1 MATKFAKGEEV
12 RLVAVVP
19 QGIIESLRMSEDG
32 VFSYFISWTDVNGN
46 AQQRW
51 FEESQLEAV

>member
-1 MATKFAKGEEV
+1 MATKFAKGQEV

-19 QGIIESLRMSEDG
+19 QGEVEALRMSEDG
-32 VFSYFISWTDVNGN
+32 VFSYLISWTDANGTVQN
-46 AQQRW
+46 RW